1 MASGRYIDMEK
12 TERLKREAEAAKA
25 ANKDIDKKNESDDN
39 KKASNLKSKLD
50 IMRKAREKAIAPPKD
65 L

>member
-39 KKASNLKSKLD
+39 KKAGNLKSKLD